1 MKKFT
6 RNFLLGE
13 LSFWRFLRKIGLS
26 MVVVFWAA
34 LAFGQDFQPQET
46 YHVKADLVSTC
57 YQFDNVYE
65 VQVSMQDFILIDT
78 FHVELTYDATKFTYL
93 GLAGIHPALSVM
105 TVSES
110 TPGRVIFNWG
120 SPTANAVS
128 IAESDNY
135 LHNIFQLKFGVKGY
149 QHNYGPVAPTPF
161 LTDLKWDVSKSNFW
175 NIKGQSAIANKQYEN
190 GKLTV
195 TQQWAGIEVE
205 SGLANCSGVTTEATV
220 TVPANVQGMEYSF
233 NGGLTWSTEATSPV
247 YAPSINNTVMVR
259 LNGCVSYIHNFAVQA
274 AEPLSFTAPSPVYTN
289 CPGGNG
295 DVTIIGEGGNPA
307 YTYYIVPDAKWEG
320 VSAVICAES
329 CNDCADN
336 ILKDYDYNTGIVQ
349 LPVGIY
355 WVNIQDQNDCCDLT
369 FCGGWQMVEVLDTLD
384 AFKATVEVTDAT
396 CNGND
401 GSISV
406 TLTGGTAWES
416 GYDVMFNN
424 EYVGKYFTYETVKE
438 VACPPGSEETI
449 CYKGILVPGQYTII
463 FRDANGC
470 QWDTT
475 VTVGMPDPIAFEV
488 DHTDTGCEE
497 DNGTLWIVDGSVTGG
512 TGTSTADWK
521 WRYSY
526 NDPYWA
532 PENVTEVG
540 DITVMA
546 ENLKAGV
553 YYVEI
558 EDAQGCTQ
566 VYRNEIG
573 DDAIK
578 ILEYDFELQYEPIAC
593 YGGTTDVS
601 VVPVDGTGGHEF
613 KFSMEPVTN
622 GNEALLKS
630 AALEGNTFEDLGAGV
645 YNFIIEDLTAGCTYT
660 LTLEITQ
667 PTPLY
672 AQVVPF
678 FTLPPTCPG
687 NSDGNLVIA
696 AMGGTPFKE
705 GNVYYYEYKMDNNAW
720 TRATDYNTFAIDTA
734 KHTILVRDAKG
745 CTFQLLFDW
754 PNFENKISFPD
765 KIYNQCALEK
775 VNLFNGDMWDDWFT
789 GEWDWDQFE
798 GVDLDFG
805 FLDLSKSWWW
815 GMPMEHYF
823 GNVTFNYWIW
833 TSERGWEEVVLQG
846 VQQLRN
852 PMFYIS
858 QTETTAAGIY
868 QNGQMIGHLDA
879 FPAGTYYVVARDE
892 WGCYSNVE
900 KIEIID
906 PLQLEI
912 EVSTEPAGC
921 DGSTDGKIIV
931 EAFNGRFP
939 IPGVMGRYQW
949 MLTQQPE
956 IFDHADW
963 VSQVTWRPF
972 TNGNIWNDSLAVQNV
987 QDGVYYIAV
996 RDYCG
1001 MKDPELIKF
1010 FGPITV
1016 EGSAP
1021 VLVNVVKTDVTCNIW
1036 DYDEEEAVSSM
1047 DGTIT
1052 ATATGGSK
1060 ASYTYTLTAAG
1071 FKTVSNK
1078 TGKFTN
1084 LEGAVAPGRVY
1095 TLTVVDDSLKC
1106 QAITTVN
1113 IIKPEVLYFDFEKVN
1128 ASCNGVK
1135 DGIIR
1140 YIITGGTA
1148 PYMESTNNG
1157 QNWFA
1162 LGDPASK
1169 YYFDEDL
1176 TFDRRAGAG
1185 TYDIMIK
1192 DAHGCIV
1199 GPVRVVIEEPAKL
1212 GIKDVVSTM
1221 PSCSDDKPMT
1231 GTMNNGTIK
1240 FNITGGWNLVDNFK
1254 YYVEAKKGS
1263 YTLPAGNITYANQDK
1278 VGLVT
1283 LTGLTAGA
1291 WEIKVYEKNPT
1302 WTAWPNPYLPYRM
1315 NPNYD
1320 AHYANGFPSEFQNP
1334 DADCVYTTTITV
1346 EEPPKLVMDVEFN
1359 HVICRNDPSGTI
1371 KATITGGTKPYTLK
1385 LEGPQGS
1392 IYYPNGVTKLL
1403 GATQSVHT
1411 WTDLPHGHYNV
1422 FITDANGCSI
1432 PYVSGEVNNVD
1443 SLMLQMKLVENAL
1456 CYDGL
1461 GKIKVEASYINPA
1474 DPANPGIRS
1483 LPFKY
1488 AVVEHTYDFAN
1499 LDTDDLPWQ
1508 DSPEFM
1514 VKAGNWVGFVKDAAD
1529 CVQGWPTDGKGKP
1542 ILHHRVQVN
1551 QPEEVEGSFTA
1562 IHVKCF
1568 DGNDGGI
1575 QVTDIWGGNNHAWSV
1590 RITGKDY
1597 TGAPVSKPYTDVK
1610 VGDVLSGLKASTN
1623 KTSNIPDSEKY
1634 SVVFIDVEG
1643 CESDP
1648 YLVAITQPIEFLITL
1663 DVKQDAF
1670 ICPDDLAGV
1679 YEIRRLQGGVDP
1691 IEYMWNVYDKKGGTL
1706 KFTVPWG
1713 YDVETYQGAAGLWYQ
1728 AFARD
1733 ANGCIAEADTFIN
1746 KPAGI
1751 EFVSFEDMSCFGDP
1765 KATVKVTVTGEVGRT
1780 FTLQY
1785 RKYPS
1790 TTWVTYDGSFTSDII
1805 VTGLTY
1811 GDGSEVEGHYY
1822 FKVTDSKGCTK
1833 ESGRQTFVPVQQ
1845 KLATSVCCIEELECT
1860 GYATI
1865 TVGGGTQPYKVT
1877 VAGGLVNITTD
1888 GSYKM
1893 EFPAGTHEVVVTD
1906 AHGCTANTSFTI
1918 NSNPVTKTAEFHA
1931 YKWEEAAV
1939 VDAEAGVDT
1948 TLAAGEYTFTYDY
1961 NGCERTLVVTVIDDL
1976 VRTATIAEVQGTG
1989 DASPM
1994 VDLYRQITGTVTG
2007 AVPGVGY
2014 FVQDA
2019 VAPWSGIWVADATL
2033 VTVEGNGV
2041 KVDGAISEVNGVT
2054 TLTAAKAVI
2063 INPPLAITPI
2073 LVADPN
2079 AAKDEKYESVLVKV
2093 EGARFMGSP
2102 MPDGSWVIFTET
2114 ENKVTVNDWMYAYVP
2129 KDGHFYTVTGVVNGA
2144 HDLYKLEPRKLED
2157 IVDLSQSTPAPVPSN
2172 LLFNVYPNPFSDVL
2186 NIDNADR
2193 LTRVTVT
2200 NIAGQRVI
2208 DVQSPERVIR
2218 TSNLVSGVYVV
2229 TLFNEGGI
2237 VKSERIVKR

>member
-6 RNFLLGE
+6 RDFLLGE

-34 LAFGQDFQPQET
+34 LAFAQGDYKPQET

-57 YQFDNVYE
+57 YQLDNLYE

-78 FHVELTYDATKFTYL
+78 LHVELTYDATKFTFF
-93 GLAGIHPALSVM
+93 GLTNVDPAISTMMV
-105 TVSES
+105 TEP
-110 TPGRVIFNWG
+110 TPGKVVFNWG

-128 IAESDNY
+128 IGASDNFFY
-135 LHNIFQLKFGVKGY
+135 NMFKLNFRVKGY

-161 LTDLKWDVSKSNFW
+161 VTDLKWDKAKSNFW
-175 NIKGQSAIANKQYEN
+175 NVKGQSAIANKLYGD

-195 TQQWAGIEVE
+195 TQQWNAIEVS

-220 TVPANVQGMEYSF
+220 TVPANVEGMEYSF
-233 NGGLTWSTEATSPV
+233 NGGQTWSTEASSPV
-247 YAPSINNTVMVR
+247 YAPSVNNTVMVKQ
-259 LNGCVSYIHNFAVQA
+259 NGCVSYIHNFAVEA
-274 AEPLSFTAPSPVYTN
+274 VEPISFTAASPVYTN

-295 DVTIIGEGGNPA
+295 DVTIIGKGGNPA
-307 YTYYIVPDAKWEG
+307 YTYYIVPDSKWEA
-320 VSAVICAES
+320 VSAIICAES
-329 CNDCADN
+329 CNDCAEN
-336 ILKDYDYNTGIVQ
+336 VLKDYDYNTGIVQ
-349 LPVGIY
+349 LPVGTY
-355 WVNIQDQNDCCDLT
+355 WVNIQDQNDCCDLS
-369 FCGGWQMVEVLDTLD
+369 FCGGWQMVEVVDELEP
-384 AFKATVEVTDAT
+384 FKATVEVTDAT

-401 GSISV
+401 GQISI
-406 TLTGGTAWES
+406 TLTGGTAFEE
-416 GYDVMFNN
+416 GYDVLFNN
-424 EYVGKYFTYETVKE
+424 TYVGKWFTYETVKE
-438 VACPPGSEETI
+438 VTCPTPSEVK
-449 CYKGILVPGQYTII
+449 CYKGILIPGEYTIV

-475 VTVGMPDPIAFEV
+475 VTVGMPDAIAFEV
-488 DHTDTGCEE
+488 DHTDTGCEV
-497 DNGTLWIVDGSVTGG
+497 DNGELWIVDGSVTGG

-521 WRYSY
+521 WRYT
-526 NDPYWA
+526 NDPSW
-532 PENVTEVG
+532 ETGVVEVG
-540 DITVMA
+540 DITVKA
-546 ENLKAGV
+546 TNLPAGV

-578 ILEYDFELQYEPIAC
+578 ILQYEFELQYDPILC
-593 YGGTTDVS
+593 HGGTTDVT
-601 VVPVDGTGGHEF
+601 VAPVEGTGGHEF
-613 KFSMEPVTN
+613 NFSIQGAEYNN
-622 GNEALLKS
+622 GTALKS
-630 AALEGNTFEDLGAGV
+630 AAINGNVFNDLTAGT
-645 YNFIIEDLTAGCTYT
+645 YDFIIEDVTAGCTYT
-660 LTLEITQ
+660 LTLTITE
-667 PTPLY
+667 PDELI

-687 NSDGNLVIA
+687 NTDGNLVIMA
-696 AMGGTPFKE
+696 FGGTPE
-705 GNVYYYEYKMDNNAW
+705 EDGSYWYKMDNNAW
-720 TRATDYNTFAIDTA
+720 TRASGYNTFAIDTTA
-734 KHTILVRDAKG
+734 HTILVKDANG
-745 CTFQLLFDW
+745 CIKELKFNW
-754 PNFENKISFPD
+754 PNFENHIEFPD
-765 KIYNQCALEK
+765 KIYNTCALEK
-775 VNLFNGDMWDDWFT
+775 VNLFNGDAWDDWYT
-789 GEWDWDQFE
+789 GEWDWDQFD
-798 GVDLDFG
+798 GVDLDWG
-805 FLDLSKSWWW
+805 FLEDFRWW
-815 GMPMEHYF
+815 GIPNEHYV
-823 GNVTFNYWIW
+823 GTVTFDYWIW
-833 TSERGWEEVVLQG
+833 TSEKGWELVPLQG
-846 VQQLRN
+846 VQQQRN

-858 QTETTAAGIY
+858 QTETTPAGIY

-906 PLQLEI
+906 PLPLAI
-912 EVSTEPAGC
+912 EVSTEAAGC

-931 EAFNGRFP
+931 EAFNGKFP
-939 IPGVMGRYQW
+939 IPGAFGRYQW
-949 MLTQQPE
+949 VLTQQPE
-956 IFDHADW
+956 VFDNANW
-963 VSQVTWRPF
+963 VSQLTWRNF
-972 TNGNIWNDSLAVQNV
+972 TNGDMQNDSLAVQNV

-1001 MKDPELIKF
+1001 VENPELIQF
-1010 FGPITV
+1010 YGPITV
-1016 EGSAP
+1016 AGSAP
-1021 VLVNVVKTDVTCNIW
+1021 VAVSVVKTDVTCNTW
-1036 DYDEEEAVSSM
+1036 DYVKSVAVSSA

-1052 ATATGGSK
+1052 AKATGGSK
-1060 ASYTYTLTAAG
+1060 PSYTYTLTSAG
-1071 FKTVSNK
+1071 YSKNNK
-1078 TGKFTN
+1078 TGVFTN
-1084 LEGAVAPGRVY
+1084 LEGATGTGKVY

-1106 QAITTVN
+1106 QTVTTVN
-1113 IIKPEVLYFDFEKVN
+1113 IVKPEVLYFDFDKVN

-1162 LGDPASK
+1162 LGDPNSK
-1169 YYFDEDL
+1169 YYFNEDL

-1192 DAHGCIV
+1192 DAHGCII
-1199 GPVRVVIEEPAKL
+1199 GPVKVVIEEPAKL
-1212 GIKDVVSTM
+1212 GIKDVASTM
-1221 PSCSDDKPMT
+1221 PSCSDDAPMT
-1231 GTMNNGTIK
+1231 GVMNNGTIK
-1240 FNITGGWNLVDNFK
+1240 FTITGGWDKADGFK
-1254 YYVEAKKGS
+1254 YYVEAKKG
-1263 YTLPAGNITYANQDK
+1263 TAVPASITYTNQDRAT
-1278 VGLVT
+1278 LVT
-1283 LTGLTAGA
+1283 LTGLTAGD
-1291 WEIKVYEKNPT
+1291 WSIKLYEKNPS
-1302 WTAWPNPYLPYRM
+1302 WTAWPNPVLPYRS
-1315 NPNYD
+1315 NPNYNAD
-1320 AHYANGFPSEFQNP
+1320 YAAGFPSEFQNG
-1334 DADCVYTTTITV
+1334 DADCFYATTIRV
-1346 EEPPKLVMDVEFN
+1346 DEPAKLAMAVEFN
-1359 HVICRNDPSGTI
+1359 HVICRNDPSGKI
-1371 KATITGGTKPYTLK
+1371 KATITGGTKPYTVK

-1392 IYYPNGVTKLL
+1392 IYYPNGVSKLL
-1403 GATQSVHT
+1403 GAKQSVQE
-1411 WTDLPHGHYNV
+1411 WTNLPHGHYNV

-1443 SLMLQMKLVENAL
+1443 SLMLQMKLIENAL
-1456 CYDGL
+1456 CFDGL
-1461 GKIKVEASYINPA
+1461 GTIKVEASYINPD
-1474 DPANPGIRS
+1474 DPANPGIRAGG
-1483 LPFKY
+1483 FKY
-1488 AVVEHTYDFAN
+1488 AVVEHTYDFAS
-1499 LDTDDLPWQ
+1499 LDTDELPWQ
-1508 DSPEFM
+1508 DSPEFQ
-1514 VKAGNWVGFVKDAAD
+1514 VKAGNWVGFVKDAAG
-1529 CVQGWPTDGKGKP
+1529 CVQGWPTDGNGKP

-1551 QPEEVEGSFTA
+1551 QPDIVEGRFSA
-1562 IHVKCF
+1562 VNVKCF

-1575 QVTDIWGGNNHAWSV
+1575 KVTNIWGGNNHSWSV

-1597 TGAPVSKPYTDVK
+1597 TGAPVSKLYTDVEA
-1610 VGDVLSGLKASTN
+1610 GDVLSGLKASTN
-1623 KTSNIPDSEKY
+1623 KTSNIPNSEKY

-1643 CESDP
+1643 CESVP

-1691 IEYMWNVYDKKGGTL
+1691 IQYMWNVYDKKGGTL

-1728 AFARD
+1728 AFAKD

-1746 KPAGI
+1746 KPLGV
-1751 EFVSFEDMSCFGDP
+1751 EFVSFEDLSCYNDP
-1765 KATVKVTVTGEVGRT
+1765 TATVKVTVTGNPGRT

-1785 RKYPS
+1785 RKYPN
-1790 TTWVTYDGSFTSDII
+1790 TTWTSVPGSFTSEKVI
-1805 VTGLTY
+1805 TGLTY

-1822 FKVTDSKGCTK
+1822 FKATDNLGCTK
-1833 ESGRQTFVPVQQ
+1833 ESSRVTFVPVQQ
-1845 KLATSVCCIEELECT
+1845 KLAVSVCCIEELECT
-1860 GYATI
+1860 GFATI
-1865 TVGGGTQPYKVT
+1865 TVGGGTQPYVVT
-1877 VAGGLVNITTD
+1877 VAGEVVNITTD
-1888 GSYKM
+1888 GSYKL

-1918 NSNPVTKTAEFHA
+1918 NSNPVAREAEFHA
-1931 YKWEEAAV
+1931 YKWEEAVV

-1961 NGCERTLVVTVIDDL
+1961 NDCERTLVVTVIDDL
-1976 VRTATIAEVQGTG
+1976 VRAATIAEVQGSA

-1994 VDLYRQITGTVTG
+1994 VELYRQITGTVTG

-2019 VAPWSGIWVADATL
+2019 VAAWSGIFVADASL

-2041 KVDGAISEVNGVT
+2041 KVEGVIAEVNGVT
-2054 TLTAAKAVI
+2054 TLNAAKASI

-2073 LVADPN
+2073 VVANPN

-2093 EGARFMGSP
+2093 EGARFMGAP
-2102 MPDGSWVIFTET
+2102 NPDGSWVIFTET
-2114 ENKVTVNDWMYAYVP
+2114 ENKVTVNDWMYPYVP
-2129 KDGHFYTVTGVVNGA
+2129 KDGHFFNVTGVVNGA

-2157 IVDLSQSTPAPVPSN
+2157 VVDLNQSTPAPVPSN

-2208 DVQSPERVIR
+2208 DVQRPERAIR
-2218 TSNLVSGVYVV
+2218 TTNLVSGVYVV
-2229 TLFNEGGI
+2229 TLFNESGI

>member
-6 RNFLLGE
+6 RDFLLGE

-26 MVVVFWAA
+26 MVVVFWAS

-46 YHVKADLVSTC
+46 YHVRADLVSTC
-57 YQFDNVYE
+57 YQLDNVYE

-78 FHVELTYDATKFTYL
+78 FHVELTYDATKLDFL
-93 GLAGIHPALSVM
+93 GVADVHDSVSTM
-105 TVSES
+105 VVSET
-110 TPGRVIFNWG
+110 TPGRIVFNWT
-120 SPTANAVS
+120 SPSAYAVS
-128 IAESDNY
+128 IGTSDNV
-135 LHNIFQLKFGVKGY
+135 LENIFKLKFGVVGF

-161 LTDLKWDVSKSNFW
+161 LSNLTWDVAKSNFW
-175 NIKGQSAIANKQYEN
+175 NLSTQSAIVNKQYEN

-195 TQQWAGIEVE
+195 TQQWNGIEVS
-205 SGLANCSGVTTEATV
+205 SGLANCYGSTTEATV
-220 TVPANVQGMEYSF
+220 TVPAKVAGMEYSF
-233 NGGLTWSTEATSPV
+233 NGATWSSNATSPV
-247 YAPSINNTVMVR
+247 TAPSVNNTVMVR
-259 LNGCVSYIHNFAVQA
+259 LNGCVSFIHNFDVESA
-274 AEPLSFTAPSPVYTN
+274 AALSFTAASPVNTN

-295 DVTIIGEGGNPA
+295 DITILGKGGNPA
-307 YTYYIVPDAKWEG
+307 YTYYIVPMAEWTLVSDALDDN
-320 VSAVICAES
+320 IFCES
-329 CNDCADN
+329 CIDD
-336 ILKDYDYNTGIVQ
+336 ILDEFAFNTGIVQ
-349 LPVGIY
+349 MPVGEY
-355 WVNIQDQNDCCDLT
+355 MVAIQDQNNCATLA
-369 FCGGWQMVEVLDTLD
+369 GPNKLSWWQSVEVIDELE
-384 AFKATVEVTDAT
+384 AFGATVTVTDAT

-401 GSISV
+401 GQISI
-406 TLTGGTAWES
+406 TFTGGTPFVE
-416 GYDVMFNN
+416 GYDVLFNN
-424 EYVGKYFTYETVKE
+424 TYVGKWFTYETVKE
-438 VACPPGSEETI
+438 VVCPVPSEVK
-449 CYKGILVPGQYTII
+449 CYKGILVPGEYTIV

-475 VTVGMPDPIAFEV
+475 ITVGMPDAIDFEV

-497 DNGTLWIVDGSVTGG
+497 DNGTLWIVDGSVIGG
-512 TGTSTADWK
+512 TGTLTSWT

-526 NDPYWA
+526 NDPNWA

-540 DITVMA
+540 DLTVMA
-546 ENLKAGV
+546 ENLPAGV

-558 EDAQGCTQ
+558 EDSMGCTQ
-566 VYRNEIG
+566 IYRNDIG

-578 ILEYDFELQYEPIAC
+578 ILEYEFEIQYDPILC
-593 YGGTTDVS
+593 YGGTTDVTIA
-601 VVPVDGTGGHEF
+601 PVDGTGGHEF
-613 KFSMEPVTN
+613 TFSMVAGGQPNQAV
-622 GNEALLKS
+622 LKS
-630 AALEGNTFEDLGAGV
+630 AALTGNVFEDLPAGI
-645 YNFIIEDLTAGCTYT
+645 YSFIINDITAGCTYT
-660 LTLEITQ
+660 LTVEITQ
-667 PTPLY
+667 PDELF
-672 AQVVPF
+672 ASVVPF
-678 FTLPPTCPG
+678 FTIPPTCPG

-696 AMGGTPFKE
+696 VMGGTPE
-705 GNVYYYEYKMDNNAW
+705 ADGSYWYKMDNNAW
-720 TRATDYNTFAIDTA
+720 TRASGYNTFAIDTA
-734 KHTILVRDAKG
+734 AHTILVKDAND
-745 CTFQLLFDW
+745 CITELRFDW

-775 VNLFNGDMWDDWFT
+775 VNLFNGEAWDDWFT

-805 FLDLSKSWWW
+805 WLDLTKSNWW
-815 GMPMEHYF
+815 GIPLEHYI

-833 TSERGWEEVVLQG
+833 TSERGWEEVPLQG

-858 QTETTAAGIY
+858 QSETTAAGIY
-868 QNGQMIGHLDA
+868 ENGQIIGHLDA

-912 EVSTEPAGC
+912 EVSSEAAGC

-939 IPGVMGRYQW
+939 IPGNPGRYQW

-956 IFDHADW
+956 IFDHANW
-963 VSQVTWRPF
+963 VGQVTWRPF
-972 TNGNIWNDSLAVQNV
+972 TNGDMMNDSLAVQNV

-1001 MKDPELIKF
+1001 VKNSELIKF

-1016 EGSAP
+1016 EGSDP
-1021 VLVNVVKTDVTCNIW
+1021 VTVKIVKTDVTCNIW
-1036 DYDEEEAVSSM
+1036 DYDDEVAVSAKN
-1047 DGTIT
+1047 GTIT
-1052 ATATGGSK
+1052 ATATGGS
-1060 ASYTYTLTAAG
+1060 SNVYTYTLTAAG
-1071 FKTVSNK
+1071 FTTVKNS
-1078 TGKFTN
+1078 TGLFTG
-1084 LEGAVAPGRVY
+1084 LEGAVGAGKPY
-1095 TLTVVDDSLKC
+1095 TLTVVDDSLGC
-1106 QAITTVN
+1106 QSVTTIY
-1113 IIKPEVLYFDFEKVN
+1113 IIKPEVLLFEFEKVN
-1128 ASCNGVK
+1128 ASCFGVK

-1157 QNWFA
+1157 ANWFA

-1169 YYFDEDL
+1169 YYFNEDL

-1212 GIKDVVSTM
+1212 GVKDVATTM
-1221 PSCSDDKPMT
+1221 PSCSDDSPMT
-1231 GTMNNGTIK
+1231 GVANNGTIK
-1240 FNITGGWNLVDNFK
+1240 FNIVGGWDKVDGFK
-1254 YYVEAKKGS
+1254 YYVEAKKGT
-1263 YTLPAGNITYANQDK
+1263 YTLPAGNITYANQDRAA
-1278 VGLVT
+1278 LVT
-1283 LTGLTAGA
+1283 LSNLTAGD
-1291 WEIKVYEKNPT
+1291 WTIKVYEKNPT
-1302 WTAWPNPYLPYRM
+1302 WTVWPDPVKPYRM
-1315 NPNYD
+1315 NPDYD
-1320 AHYANGFPSEFQNP
+1320 ADYAEGFPSEFQNP
-1334 DADCVYTTTITV
+1334 DVDCVFTTVITV
-1346 EEPPKLVMDVEFN
+1346 NEPAPLAMNVVFN
-1359 HVICRNDPSGTI
+1359 HVICRNDPSGSI
-1371 KATITGGTKPYTLK
+1371 VATITGGTKPYTLK

-1392 IYYPNGVTKLL
+1392 IYYPTGVSKLL
-1403 GATQSVHT
+1403 GATASSHT
-1411 WTDLPHGHYNV
+1411 WNNLPHGHYNV

-1443 SLMLQMKLVENAL
+1443 SLMLEMKLIENAL

-1461 GKIKVEASYINPA
+1461 GKIKVEASYINPS
-1474 DPANPGIRS
+1474 DPNTPGIRS

-1488 AVVEHTYDFAN
+1488 SVVEHTYDFADLSN
-1499 LDTDDLPWQ
+1499 LVWQ

-1514 VKAGNWVGFVKDAAD
+1514 VKAGNWVGFVKDAAG
-1529 CVQGWPTDGKGKP
+1529 CIVGGPTDDEGAP

-1551 QPEEVEGSFTA
+1551 QPDIVQGTFTA
-1562 IHVKCF
+1562 VNVKCF

-1575 QVTDIWGGNNHAWSV
+1575 KVTNIWGGNNHAWSV

-1597 TGAPVSKPYTDVK
+1597 TGVPVSKIYTDVE
-1610 VGDVLSGLKASTN
+1610 VNDVLSGLKASTN
-1623 KTSNIPDSEKY
+1623 KTSNIPASEKY

-1643 CESDP
+1643 CESLP
-1648 YLVAITQPIEFLITL
+1648 YLVAITQPIQFLITL

-1679 YEIRRLQGGVDP
+1679 YEIRTLQGGVQP
-1691 IEYMWNVYDKKGGTL
+1691 IEYMWNVYDKEGGIL

-1713 YDVETYQGAAGLWYQ
+1713 YDVETYQGAAGLWYH

-1751 EFVSFEDMSCFGDP
+1751 EFISFDDISCYDDPTATVEITVAGDP
-1765 KATVKVTVTGEVGRT
+1765 GRT

-1790 TTWVTYDGSFTSDII
+1790 TTWLNYDGTFTDKIV

-1822 FKVTDSKGCTK
+1822 FKATDSEGCTK
-1833 ESGRQTFVPVQQ
+1833 ESGRITFVPVQQ
-1845 KLATSVCCIEELECT
+1845 NLTVTVCCIEEMECT
-1860 GYATI
+1860 GNATLTI
-1865 TVGGGTQPYKVT
+1865 GGGTTPYVVT
-1877 VAGGLVNITTD
+1877 VAGNVIDMTAPGTKPFN
-1888 GSYKM
+1888 
-1893 EFPAGTHEVVVTD
+1893 FPAGTHAVVVTD
-1906 AHGCTANTSFTI
+1906 AHGCEATTSFTI
-1918 NSNPVTKTAEFHA
+1918 NAHPKTREAEFHG
-1931 YKWEEAAV
+1931 YKWEEVAV

-1948 TLAAGEYTFTYDY
+1948 MLVAGEYTFVYDY
-1961 NGCERTLVVTVIDDL
+1961 NGCERTLNVTVIDDM
-1976 VRTATIAEVQGTG
+1976 VHPATIAEIQGTA
-1989 DASPM
+1989 DASPL
-1994 VDLYRQITGTVTG
+1994 VDLYREITGTVTG
-2007 AVPGVGY
+2007 YVPGMGY

-2019 VAPWSGIWVADATL
+2019 VAPWSGIWVADPTL

-2041 KVDGAISEVNGVT
+2041 KVEGAISEVNAVT

-2063 INPPLAITPI
+2063 INPPLAITAI
-2073 LVADPN
+2073 VVADPN

-2093 EGARFMGSP
+2093 EGARFMGTP
-2102 MPDGSWVIFTET
+2102 MPDGSWVIFTEET
-2114 ENKVTVNDWMYAYVP
+2114 NTVTVNDMMYPYVP
-2129 KDGHFYTVTGVVNGA
+2129 KDGHYYNVTGVVNGA

-2157 IVDLSQSTPAPVPSN
+2157 VVDLSSTTPAIDPAN
-2172 LLFNVYPNPFSDVL
+2172 LQFKVYPNPFSDVL

-2208 DVQSPERVIR
+2208 DVQYPERVIR

-2229 TLFNEGGI
+2229 TLFTETGI
-2237 VKSERIVKR
+2237 AKSERIVKR